1 VIASGGAKQ
10 DQAPGLEGWAVVELS
25 ELRHRARASEEV
37 SVAHPAQSAGGV
49 VLRGVEVRVGVEVEQ
64 PGLVMASA
72 DPEVGADADGAVAAE
87 YQGKPAVGVGCGH
100 SLSHIKRHPGDNSRV
115 HRPAL
120 IPVRDP
126 AKARNIPIVLGVGS
140 SLAELV
146 VQASGA

>member
-1 VIASGGAKQ
+1 LGS
-10 DQAPGLEGWAVVELS
+10 
-25 ELRHRARASEEV
+25 
-37 SVAHPAQSAGGV
+37 
-49 VLRGVEVRVGVEVEQ
+49 VEVRVRVEVEQ
-64 PGLVMASA
+64 PGPATPSA

-100 SLSHIKRHPGDNSRV
+100 SLSHLQRHPSDNSRV
-115 HRPAL
+115 HRPRL